1 METAQAVAAQRREWA
16 NVLAARPAPA
26 RAPRPAR
33 PTPPAPPPRPAPTPE
48 QRKAARTLA
57 LRQGALLLV
66 VVAGALYG
74 ARDIVT
80 PWFMGSQFREAVDRH
95 GDWLDLGV
103 RQQVRTDMAC
113 LGRTKTL
120 RVLSWLGVD
129 APASPRNA
137 ALGCA
142 AYHGHVDT
150 VETLVALGEDIDR
163 PADASDSRL
172 PVALQ
177 TPLQQ
182 AVRTPAGLPAAE
194 WLLAHGAKPRPAAA
208 VADPVQTA
216 AAANCLACVEWL
228 RQHGLPMDG
237 VAPATPLAL
246 WLDRPPGE
254 GAADVATITRL
265 IELGLSPSA
274 LGADGRSA
282 LHAAAAAGNGP
293 VVELLLARGADPAL
307 ADHDGMTPLFHAAAG
322 LGQDQGAGADAHERR
337 LALVLRLL
345 AATPSLAGQGVP
357 APAHSHPVIAAD
369 PYLHQP
375 YDFELTAAAEP
386 RIRIAADQA
395 GKTIHYTDGAFLQGL
410 PAPEARAL
418 LARMGDADIARMMA
432 PGAPFATFAAKAG
445 WWTELLRAVRG
456 WAPSMSHADYRWR
469 PDCEVLRTASEGPG
483 DASPGR
489 ADSWAVVDAW
499 LDAGM
504 RPSDCNAGTGRVP
517 SALARRS
524 PAQQA
529 DWATRTGGGASAG
542 R

>member
-1 METAQAVAAQRREWA
+1 
-16 NVLAARPAPA
+16 
-26 RAPRPAR
+26 
-33 PTPPAPPPRPAPTPE
+33 PTPE
-48 QRKAARTLA
+48 QRKAARTQA

-74 ARDIVT
+74 ARDFVT
-80 PWFMGSQFREAVDRH
+80 PWFLGSQFREAVDRH

-120 RVLSWLGVD
+120 RVLSWLGVEGR
-129 APASPRNA
+129 ASPRDA

-142 AYHGHVDT
+142 AFHGQVDA

-163 PADASDSRL
+163 PADAIDSPL

-182 AVRTPAGLPAAE
+182 AVRAPAGLPAAE

-216 AAANCLACVEWL
+216 AAANCLACIEWL

-237 VAPATPLAL
+237 AEPATPLAL
-246 WLDRPPGE
+246 WLDRPASQG
-254 GAADVATITRL
+254 GADVATVTRL
-265 IELGLSPSA
+265 IGLGMSPSA
-274 LGADGRSA
+274 IGADGRSA

-293 VVELLLARGADPAL
+293 VVELLLARGADPAH
-307 ADHDGMTPLFHAAAG
+307 ADHDGMKPLFYAAAG
-322 LGQDQGAGADAHERR
+322 LGRDQGAGADAHERR
-337 LALVLRLL
+337 LAVVLRLL

-369 PYLHQP
+369 PYIHQP
-375 YDFELTAAAEP
+375 YDFDLTAAAEP
-386 RIRIAADQA
+386 RIRSAADEA
-395 GKTIHYTDGAFLQGL
+395 GKTIHYTDGAFLEGL

-418 LARMGDADIARMMA
+418 LARMADADIARVMA
-432 PGAPFATFAAKAG
+432 PGASFAAFAAKAG
-445 WWTELLRAVRG
+445 WWPELLRGVRG
-456 WAPSMSHADYRWR
+456 WAPSTSHADYRWR
-469 PDCEVLRTASEGPG
+469 PDCEVLRAAVEGPG

-504 RPSDCNAGTGRVP
+504 RPSGCNAGTGSVP
-517 SALARRS
+517 SALARRP

-529 DWATRTGGGASAG
+529 DWAARTGSGGSSA
-542 R
+542 RP